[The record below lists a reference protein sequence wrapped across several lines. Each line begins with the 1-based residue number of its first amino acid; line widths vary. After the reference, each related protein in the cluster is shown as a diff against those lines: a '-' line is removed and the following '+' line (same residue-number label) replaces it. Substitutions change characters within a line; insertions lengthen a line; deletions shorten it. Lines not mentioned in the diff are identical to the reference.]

1 MKKVLITLALAISCW
16 SVFGQDGSDDYLR
29 LKLQRKENLTVKEWN
44 TDARSKTK
52 WLDRVTVYDS
62 RGRKVEE
69 TEYNQYGQ
77 AWRETYE
84 YNEQDLKIRETRYNE
99 KNKVAYIRKFE
110 YNPDGTRHRQ
120 YTYAPNG
127 KLQTTK
133 VFEYT
138 RDTANE

>member
-1 MKKVLITLALAISCW
+1 MPTASFAQTEDEFLK
-16 SVFGQDGSDDYLR
+16 
-29 LKLQRKENLTVKEWN
+29 LKLQRRENLTVKEWN
-44 TDARSKTK
+44 TDARTRTK

-62 RGRKVEE
+62 RGRKIEE

-84 YNEQDLKIRETRYNE
+84 FNEQDQKIRETRYND
-99 KNKVAYIRKFE
+99 KDKVAYVRKFE
-110 YNPDGTRHRQ
+110 YNPDGTRKKQ

-133 VFEYT
+133 VFEYS
-138 RDTANE
+138 REVSSDE

>member
-1 MKKVLITLALAISCW
+1 MKKFILLFALAFASL
-16 SVFGQDGSDDYLR
+16 SASAQSEDYLK
-29 LKLQRKENLTVKEWN
+29 LKLRRHENLTVKEWN
-44 TDARSKTK
+44 TDAHTKTK
-52 WLDRVTVYDS
+52 WLDRVTVYDA

-84 YNEQDLKIRETRYNE
+84 YDDQDRKIRETRYNDRD
-99 KNKVAYIRKFE
+99 KVVHVRKFE
-110 YNPDGTRHRQ
+110 YNPDGTRKKQ

-127 KLQTTK
+127 KLSTTK

-138 RDTANE
+138 KTGE